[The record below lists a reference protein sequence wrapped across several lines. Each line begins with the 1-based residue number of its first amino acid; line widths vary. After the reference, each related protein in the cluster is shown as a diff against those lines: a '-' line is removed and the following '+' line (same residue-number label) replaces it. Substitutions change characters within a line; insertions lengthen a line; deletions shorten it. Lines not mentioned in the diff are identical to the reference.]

1 MMWIIFLSLI
11 LNANQD
17 SCNNYSDKCS
27 TKKTDII
34 SFLES
39 KTNKKRNA
47 VSDLKKEKNTK
58 SSLEN
63 FAEKETLDFLP
74 PEKFEKENNKKEG
87 FENPLVFLF
96 VVGGLI
102 FLYYYLNTNKRAKKG
117 KKKS

>member
-27 TKKTDII
+27 SKKTDII

-39 KTNKKRNA
+39 KTNEKRNA
-47 VSDLKKEKNTK
+47 VSDLKEEKNTK
-58 SSLEN
+58 NSLEN
-63 FAEKETLDFLP
+63 FTEKENLNSFS
-74 PEKFEKENNKKEG
+74 PEKFEKEDNKKGG

-96 VVGGLI
+96 VVGGII